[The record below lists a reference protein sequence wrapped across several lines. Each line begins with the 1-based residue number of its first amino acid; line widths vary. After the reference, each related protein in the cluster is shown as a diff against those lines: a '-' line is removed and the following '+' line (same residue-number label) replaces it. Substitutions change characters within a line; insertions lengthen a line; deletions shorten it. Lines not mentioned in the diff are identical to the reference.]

1 MGPED
6 HDMKYAVICISN
18 NSWQLE
24 SDDLA
29 RIRRNRAA
37 LKRKGMSTVLVRILE
52 SDEDDELPELDP
64 DTALDGIIQAANGNP
79 EPIHYKVRQAIDD
92 ARRAL

>member
-1 MGPED
+1 
-6 HDMKYAVICISN
+6 MKYAVICISN